1 MGLDNGFILHSK
13 ENPGVS
19 IYMATFR
26 NFYELDGWITSN
38 CSRVDEDISS
48 YLVSEEHLRN
58 LLSEIEPI
66 AKVFSGMDDSR
77 IAYYEDNF
85 YTDDIEMQFYDRPF
99 CPVGSGT
106 SFVVFKILR
115 LWHTLKTILEM
126 LDEDYDDDLYLT
138 FYSSF

>member
-48 YLVSEEHLRN
+48 YLVSEEQLRN

-66 AKVFSGMDDSR
+66 AKVFQGWM
-77 IAYYEDNF
+77 IAVLHITRTIFIQTILKCNF
-85 YTDDIEMQFYDRPF
+85 TT
-99 CPVGSGT
+99 VH
-106 SFVVFKILR
+106 FVQWGLEHR
-115 LWHTLKTILEM
+115 LWFLK
-126 LDEDYDDDLYLT
+126 
-138 FYSSF
+138 F